1 MKNSNKFIAPV
12 RQVFWLPLLLLAL
25 TASVYAED
33 ELEDGEVNANEVFL
47 RGDNYFA
54 GFYTSQ
60 ITTDKNRLMNSS
72 NSADS
77 GSGYALFL
85 GRDFSPRISA
95 KFKLAFNEM
104 NNLSTY
110 SQTILGTDFIVYN
123 TDTRQLLNLYI
134 AGGASIISNDYDLGD
149 RFTGT
154 TLAGGTVSGSSTN
167 LGISN
172 AYGVLIDPNFPWL
185 LDGRIRFRLEYSLDF
200 DLNDAVPQGTRYFY
214 DQSLNIG
221 AEYVFQ
227 DFGEWTTITAKT
239 LAEQLAEEEAIRA
252 EEEALEAQE
261 QAEEE
266 AEAEELREEQE
277 EEARLE
283 AEELLRQQQQ
293 ELGLPGTALTPLGAF
308 PGELR
313 GLSEFAILGDV
324 RNKNVVYFGESSSY
338 FNTIQ
343 RIKLLDLVEILK
355 QNPFYR
361 VEIIGHSE
369 ANLQIID
376 PITRGRFNREISARR
391 SLRIY
396 NFLVRQGI
404 TENRILPRWRADG
417 DLLNGSRTSI
427 ERAVNR
433 RAVINLVLEQPR

>member
-1 MKNSNKFIAPV
+1 MKNSNKFLSSTSQI
-12 RQVFWLPLLLLAL
+12 FLLPLLLLAL
-25 TASVYAED
+25 TMSVSAED
-33 ELEDGEVNANEVFL
+33 ELEVGEVDASEVFL
-47 RGDNYFA
+47 RGDNYFI
-54 GFYTSQ
+54 GFQTSQ

-77 GSGYALFL
+77 GSGFGFFL
-85 GRDFSPRISA
+85 GKDFSPRISA
-95 KFKLAFNEM
+95 NFKLAFNQM
-104 NNLSTY
+104 NNLSEY
-110 SQTILGTDFIVYN
+110 SQTVLRTDLIVYS
-123 TDTRQLLNLYI
+123 TDARELFNFYVS
-134 AGGASIISNDYDLGD
+134 GGGSLISNDYNLEE
-149 RFTGT
+149 RYTGT
-154 TLAGGTVSGSSTN
+154 AETGASVSGSATN
-167 LGISN
+167 FGISN

-200 DLNDAVPQGTRYFY
+200 DLNSAVPQGTRYFF
-214 DQSLNIG
+214 DQSLNTG
-221 AEYVFQ
+221 VEYVFK
-227 DFGEWTTITAKT
+227 DFGSWDQISSTT

-252 EEEALEAQE
+252 EEEAA

-266 AEAEELREEQE
+266 AEEEAEREEQE

-283 AEELLRQQQQ
+283 AEELLRQQQGLAGSGG
-293 ELGLPGTALTPLGAF
+293 LGQSPLGAF
-308 PGELR
+308 PGVLT
-313 GLSEFAILGDV
+313 GLSELSILGDV
-324 RNKNVVYFGESSSY
+324 RNRNVIYFGESSSY

-361 VEIIGHSE
+361 VEIIGHAE
-369 ANLQIID
+369 ANLQIAD
-376 PITRGRFNREISARR
+376 TTERGRFNREISARR

-404 TENRILPRWRADG
+404 TENRILPRWRADR
-417 DLLNGSRTSI
+417 DLLNGSRTNI

>member
-1 MKNSNKFIAPV
+1 MKNSNKFPSLA
-12 RQVFWLPLLLLAL
+12 RQALLLPLLLLIVIAP
-25 TASVYAED
+25 AYAED

-47 RGDNYFA
+47 RGDNYFT

-60 ITTDKNRLMNSS
+60 ITTDKNRLMNSN

-77 GSGYALFL
+77 GGGYGFFL
-85 GRDFSPRISA
+85 GRDFSPRIAA

-104 NNLSTY
+104 NNLSEY
-110 SQTILGTDFIVYN
+110 SQTVLGTDFIVYN
-123 TDTRQLLNLYI
+123 TDTRELFNFYVS
-134 AGGASIISNDYDLGD
+134 GGASIISNDYNLEE
-149 RFTGT
+149 RYTGT
-154 TLAGGTVSGSSTN
+154 TFAGGSVSGSTTN

-172 AYGVLIDPNFPWL
+172 AYGVLVDPNFPWL

-200 DLNDAVPQGTRYFY
+200 DLNGAVPQGTRYFY
-214 DQSLNIG
+214 DQSINTGI
-221 AEYVFQ
+221 EYVFK
-227 DFGEWTTITAKT
+227 DFGLWDQISAKT

-252 EEEALEAQE
+252 EEEAAQAEREAEE
-261 QAEEE
+261 QAERE
-266 AEAEELREEQE
+266 AQE

-283 AEELLRQQQQ
+283 AEEELLRRQQQDQ
-293 ELGLPGTALTPLGAF
+293 IGVPGLGQLPLGTF
-308 PGELR
+308 PGELT
-313 GLSEFAILGDV
+313 GLSEFSILGDV
-324 RNKNVVYFGESSSY
+324 RNRNVIYFGESSSY

-361 VEIIGHSE
+361 VEIIGHSG

-376 PITRGRFNREISARR
+376 TNERGRFNREISARR

-404 TENRILPRWRADG
+404 TENRILPRWRADR
-417 DLLNGSRTSI
+417 DLLNGSRTGV